1 MTLPSA
7 PAIRRRAR
15 LAVATGVSVA
25 LAAMLA
31 VVAPAAHAN
40 APAAHDPRGQ
50 LWYATAAPGGQVR
63 LQGWAT
69 DPDTTRNVT
78 VVVLRDGRWAAQA
91 ATSVARPKIAARHHS
106 GPTPGF
112 DITVRAPLTGVH
124 TLCVAAQNVGV
135 GITRVLGCVATPLGT
150 RLSGAQL
157 AAHNPHGV
165 ISWAGASSRAF
176 RVAGWAAEPD
186 YWYGRIVVVLYL
198 DGRPAKTINTRM
210 ASAAQRAA
218 GAGKRGAFDISVPVR
233 SGSHIG
239 CVWAVNTG
247 FGTNQLLGCATRD
260 TRGRAG
266 SGTVTIPRINRK
278 AVREAKTHLGQR
290 YVWGAEGPK
299 TFDCSGLVMYSYHKA
314 GYATPRIAE
323 DQFAAARVIP
333 ASRAVWGDL
342 VFYHDSTGYVYHV
355 GIHLHP
361 LETIAAADPK
371 DGVIYQHISDPTV
384 TYGSFTH
391 T

>member
-7 PAIRRRAR
+7 RTTRRAAIA
-15 LAVATGVSVA
+15 AVTSVA
-25 LAAMLA
+25 LAATLA
-31 VVAPAAHAN
+31 VVAPAAQAN
-40 APAAHDPRGQ
+40 PPAAHDPRGR
-50 LWYATAAPGGQVR
+50 LWYATAAPGGKVR

-69 DPDTTRNVT
+69 DPDTTRNLT

-91 ATSVARPKIAARHHS
+91 ATSVPHPTIAARRHS

-112 DITVRAPLTGVH
+112 DITVAAPVSGVH
-124 TLCVAAQNVGV
+124 TLCVAAQNVGS
-135 GITRVLGCVATPLGT
+135 GITRVLGCVTTPLGT
-150 RLSGAQL
+150 RLNGAQL
-157 AAHNPHGV
+157 AAHSPHGV
-165 ISWAGASSRAF
+165 ISWAHASSRTF
-176 RVAGWAAEPD
+176 RVTGWAAEPD
-186 YWYGRIVVVLYL
+186 YWYGRIVAVLYL
-198 DGRPAKTINTRM
+198 DGHPAKTVNTHR

-233 SGSHIG
+233 SGAHIG

-247 FGTNQLLGCATRD
+247 LGSNQLLGCATRD
-260 TRGRAG
+260 TRGKAG
-266 SGTVTIPRINRK
+266 SGTVSIPRINRK
-278 AVREAKTHLGQR
+278 VVREAKTHLGQR

-299 TFDCSGLVMYSYHKA
+299 KFDCSGLVMYSYHKA
-314 GYATPRIAE
+314 GFATPRIAE

-355 GIHLHP
+355 GIYLRP

-371 DGVIYQHISDPTV
+371 HGVIYQHVSDPTV

>member
-7 PAIRRRAR
+7 RTTRRAAIA
-15 LAVATGVSVA
+15 AVTSVA
-25 LAAMLA
+25 LATTLA
-31 VVAPAAHAN
+31 VLAPAAGAN
-40 APAAHDPRGQ
+40 PPAAHDPRGK
-50 LWYATAAPGGQVR
+50 LWSATAVPGGMIR

-69 DPDTTRNVT
+69 DPDTTGNVT
-78 VVVLRDGRWAAQA
+78 VLVLRDGRWAAQA
-91 ATSVARPKIAARHHS
+91 ATAVPRPKVAARYHS

-112 DITVRAPLTGVH
+112 DITVAAPASGVH
-124 TLCVAAQNVGV
+124 TLCVAAQNVGA
-135 GITRVLGCVATPLGT
+135 GITRILGCVATPLGT
-150 RLSGAQL
+150 RLTGAQL
-157 AAHNPHGV
+157 AAHNPQGRV
-165 ISWAGASSRAF
+165 TWAYASPGAF
-176 RVAGWAAEPD
+176 RMTGWAAEPD
-186 YWYGRIVVVLYL
+186 YWYGRIVAVLYL
-198 DGRPAKTINTRM
+198 DGHPAKTVNTHL

-218 GAGKRGAFDISVPVR
+218 GAGRRGAFDISVPVR
-233 SGSHIG
+233 SGAHIG

-247 FGTNQLLGCATRD
+247 FGTNELLGCAARD

-266 SGTVTIPRINRK
+266 SGTVAVSKINRK
-278 AVREAKTHLGQR
+278 VVREAKKHLGQR

-323 DQFAAARVIP
+323 DQFAAARLIP

-355 GIHLHP
+355 GIYLHP

-371 DGVIYQHISDPTV
+371 DGVIYQHVSDPTV